1 MGGGKLSDRS
11 NRFLFLTSTLVPGLR
26 CIFRADKGLCRRRNA
41 TSISITEVG
50 TPEKGKSVAAQLVSA
65 IKAR

>member
-1 MGGGKLSDRS
+1 MQRDARAYGGAVAGSAAFLAVLGRFFEARLGLPKL
-11 NRFLFLTSTLVPGLR
+11 
-26 CIFRADKGLCRRRNA
+26 
-41 TSISITEVG
+41 G